1 MIGLTDINEM
11 IRLSSNGG
19 GVLYAALGCIVFV
32 FGTIS
37 SVCLKAALKNRKL
50 NKRNE
55 KAVKMQEVI
64 VESLKQNEIAQ
75 KNRNGVVDLEAQ
87 NDPIL

>member
-1 MIGLTDINEM
+1 MIGLTDVNEM
-11 IRLSSNGG
+11 IRLSNNGG
-19 GVLYAALGCIVFV
+19 GVLYAALGCMVLV

-37 SVCLKAALKNRKL
+37 SVCLKAAMKNRRL

>member
-1 MIGLTDINEM
+1 MIGLTDVNEM
-11 IRLSSNGG
+11 IRLSNNGG
-19 GVLYAALGCIVFV
+19 NILYAAAGCMVLV

-37 SVCLKAALKNRKL
+37 SVCLKAALKGRRL

-75 KNRNGVVDLEAQ
+75 KNRNGTVDPEAP

>member
-19 GVLYAALGCIVFV
+19 GVLYAALGCMVFV